1 MRIHLVLT
9 ILVKSCWT
17 QIAIKGPNRG
27 FGASAIGSSSSA
39 IGLEQ
44 QQSNLLSRS
53 RRFAIPAGSG
63 TTLATD
69 LEFKLTVPIEGLDTS
84 LAISLP
90 FSYSLSLGRYVHCTI
105 LDILFSS
112 NHNIHKSWIS
122 HCFWPSDPL
131 IDRFY

>member
-27 FGASAIGSSSSA
+27 FGASAIGSSSSV

-90 FSYSLSLGRYVHCTI
+90 FSYSLSLGRYMYYTRYTFFV
-105 LDILFSS
+105 
-112 NHNIHKSWIS
+112 KSQHS
-122 HCFWPSDPL
+122 
-131 IDRFY
+131 